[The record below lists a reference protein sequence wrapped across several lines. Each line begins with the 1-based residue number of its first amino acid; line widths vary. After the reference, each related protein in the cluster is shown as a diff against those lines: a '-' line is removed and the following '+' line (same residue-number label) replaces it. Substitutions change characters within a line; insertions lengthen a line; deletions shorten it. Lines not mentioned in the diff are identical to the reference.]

1 MKEKINIDILPC
13 TNKSVGLWYWVTIVL
28 VALFTLLLTY
38 IAYEF
43 ISELMKPFY
52 YRSSSSLF
60 DESVEDE
67 GNSVLDYIFM
77 LLSFA
82 PVVFFSIF
90 SKASRVLKHKISTL
104 LNIAIGFYI
113 SGMLLLWWVSM
124 NEDSIR
130 ETTETTIWLLICFCM
145 LAVVLLSIIS
155 GILIQSNYSGEVG
168 NLGKGIIIFPLI
180 AVASM
185 IVIYFVLSIG
195 SSHSYHIKLRGKSIL
210 FLVIAFYYT
219 PYYLIWKVLTPAY
232 DVLRNG
238 LMLAERDVETFNLFK
253 RKDLVIDY
261 SNGEA
266 KFMTYET
273 HQTGNCLK
281 DNTDGIAY
289 KIGKATDTFAKRA
302 GLFFKKIG
310 LVRLAIFLGVLL
322 IGGGTAFFIY
332 QHNKNEKAKKA
343 RIVYYDLSE
352 EYFPGN
358 EYDEPNGFITKGKF
372 DGKHEDVLALFPV
385 EDTEFFDNGEKL
397 YKKLVIKSERCEL
410 PDLEITVDDLPDFA
424 NYGGIPYDDSLF
436 FLTTIDGT
444 YEKRK
449 GIQTG
454 VAIQMNGSYAG
465 AALEAA
471 KYYLKNGKWTKGE
484 PGGFEEEVKIEE
496 ADNHNSVGS
505 SINSTFRNQDDSN
518 YSAPRE
524 KVVSSQ
530 PNSLGF
536 RPGKNSFKA
545 DMIHTDGRRFPFDLS
560 LNYNPNGNPEITNA
574 VYYNPS
580 AGAKVELKVDVYNDG
595 FMRLSGTS
603 GGKAFILEFSG
614 SNPYTGDA
622 WWGDLHM
629 DVEMSLK

>member
-1 MKEKINIDILPC
+1 MKEKLSISMLPC
-13 TNKSVGLWYWVTIVL
+13 NRSVSLFFYGGIVCSVLFKILEKVAPAITFL
-28 VALFTLLLTY
+28 VLLLGGICNFVFMY
-38 IAYEF
+38 FFAKGC
-43 ISELMKPFY
+43 KPLQKNLY
-52 YRSSSSLF
+52 SLF
-60 DESVEDE
+60 LQYASTNLLMCIIYPLFFKYFSFTTSLV
-67 GNSVLDYIFM
+67 VLSLALIYSLVVYI
-77 LLSFA
+77 L
-82 PVVFFSIF
+82 
-90 SKASRVLKHKISTL
+90 
-104 LNIAIGFYI
+104 
-113 SGMLLLWWVSM
+113 
-124 NEDSIR
+124 
-130 ETTETTIWLLICFCM
+130 TTITLCKNFTGELGTLGRAMWL
-145 LAVVLLSIIS
+145 
-155 GILIQSNYSGEVG
+155 
-168 NLGKGIIIFPLI
+168 FP
-180 AVASM
+180 
-185 IVIYFVLSIG
+185 
-195 SSHSYHIKLRGKSIL
+195 SIL
-210 FLVIAFYYT
+210 FIVLIGLIGLIVYKVGEYNQTFGTIIGILGFGSLVVVIIGFIEIPCRMLKMLNNGYTSNLTDEEFQNQLREMGYYRDSSLKSCSSSFKISN
-219 PYYLIWKVLTPAY
+219 PLTSSFSKIHKEQST
-232 DVLRNG
+232 
-238 LMLAERDVETFNLFK
+238 AERGFYLKKPDVSK
-253 RKDLVIDY
+253 KMVIVTC
-261 SNGEA
+261 S
-266 KFMTYET
+266 
-273 HQTGNCLK
+273 
-281 DNTDGIAY
+281 
-289 KIGKATDTFAKRA
+289 
-302 GLFFKKIG
+302 
-310 LVRLAIFLGVLL
+310 VFLGLL
-322 IGGGTAFFIY
+322 IAGGSAFFIY

-343 RIVYYDLSE
+343 RIVYFDLSE

-358 EYDEPNGFITKGKF
+358 EYDEPNMFITKGKF
-372 DGKHEDVLALFPV
+372 DGEHVDVLALFPV
-385 EDTEFFDNGEKL
+385 EDTEFTYQGVPL
-397 YKKLVIKSERCEL
+397 YKKLVIKSESGEL

-444 YEKRK
+444 YEKGK

-454 VAIQMNGSYAG
+454 VAIQMTGSYSG

-484 PGGFEEEVKIEE
+484 PAEFEEEVKIEE

-545 DMIHTDGRRFPFDLS
+545 DMIHTDERRFPFDLS